1 MRALV
6 GVLIAAMTISTMNVP
21 AIAEELGITA
31 DAQEQIIQDSTVNTE
46 NQSAT
51 AEGTPAEG
59 TDATVNEGDD
69 PADTS
74 ADAATDATAD
84 AQPADDQQPD
94 EAAGTESDQNNL
106 AGEGSSE
113 NDPAAVEEDTI
124 AQVAV
129 KVANASLKYTDANGA
144 EQTVSENKDAV
155 DFPTQTEIKFS
166 VTANDGFQ
174 ASRVF
179 YTFDGVD
186 TDVAA
191 DESGTYTIPAEA
203 VNDGLAITVE
213 TAEIPAADEP
223 AADDAAGEADGV
235 ATLTINVENSTV
247 TLTNAEGEEQKVSES
262 QDVEVAADEDL
273 ALAVEPA
280 EDYEL
285 EGVTVTDADET
296 SEVSGEDGVYTIPA
310 DQVIEGSNIQVSAV
324 TAAKAQATRAA
335 TANMTVGGTQ
345 EVTCNSGD
353 WRHSHDWQSNNPRV
367 ASVSTTDGWFG
378 SQQGTQ
384 TVTAKNPGTA
394 NIYCGDTLILTVN
407 VSAAKIAINFDLN
420 GGRGTQPSSIEV
432 EKSGEII
439 SLPDGEGITRD
450 GYELLGWS
458 TEKDSNTVTN
468 QAGQDAEKPPVYGLG
483 SAFEATESDTLY
495 AVWAQSSGTSSG
507 KIAIAVRYD
516 GVIPSEPSLNN
527 DSYKYLREG
536 YSVDNVLDYFKPA
549 HTTVGTS
556 AVEAALTDFFY
567 IEVERINRTSGYE
580 YWDPDTQ
587 YVEWYVIKY
596 QGNDSTWHID
606 GVCRQISKVNLD
618 YDGNYNTG
626 GLVPR
631 GGQHDKGDTVTVS
644 QPGAYDYYDKW
655 QEMVKSGYEFVG
667 WLSSVDGKT
676 YQPGDSI
683 TVNENTTLTAQW
695 QLKNNVRINYEV
707 AGGVGGTVTPSYE
720 NLNPD
725 TGVAKGSTAIASE
738 GYKFVGWYD
747 NAKCEGE
754 PLSEE
759 GKYVPQK
766 PAGEW
771 TAATYYAKFEEEV
784 GTVRYNLT
792 LDGASWV
799 GGTPSDMQLESGNFY
814 AVKTHFSKGDTFTVT
829 SDVPQCKGYV
839 FVGWFDKDRT
849 QTEGGQGA
857 TMRPA
862 GGQLTYI
869 YDDADNKYTLDALW
883 VEVSAE
889 GGSDTYDGTD
899 HYITAGAELEGGG
912 LTNDYLQEIE
922 DAGLIEFGTMEYR
935 YQKDEVDCQF

>member
-1 MRALV
+1 MSSWKHLREEGRHFAKKHRVGAKRALV

-59 TDATVNEGDD
+59 TDATVDEGDD

-74 ADAATDATAD
+74 ADAATDTTAD

-106 AGEGSSE
+106 TGGSSE
-113 NDPAAVEEDTI
+113 NDPAAVEEDTT

-179 YTFDGVD
+179 YTVDGAD

-191 DESGTYTIPAEA
+191 DESGVYTIPAEA

-223 AADDAAGEADGV
+223 ATDDAAGEADGV
-235 ATLTINVENSTV
+235 ATLTISVENSSV

-273 ALAVEPA
+273 ALTIEPA

-285 EGVTVTDADET
+285 ESVTVTDADET

-324 TAAKAQATRAA
+324 TAAKAQAARAA
-335 TANMTVGGTQ
+335 ARDMNVGETFD
-345 EVTCNSGD
+345 VTCD
-353 WRHSHDWQSNNPRV
+353 
-367 ASVSTTDGWFG
+367 DGWFH
-378 SQQGTQ
+378 SQSWRSSDAGVATVTTSGRFSQNGTQ
-384 TVTAKNPGTA
+384 TVTAKKPGTA
-394 NIYCGDTLILTVN
+394 NIYCGSTLILTVN
-407 VSAAKIAINFDLN
+407 VSAAKIVISFDLN
-420 GGRGTQPSSIEV
+420 GGHGTQPGSIEV
-432 EKSGEII
+432 EESGAII

-458 TEKDSNTVTN
+458 TEQDSNTVTN

-495 AVWAQSSGTSSG
+495 AVWAQSSGTRSG

-536 YSVDNVLDYFKPA
+536 YSVSNVLDYFNPA

-556 AVEAALTDFFY
+556 AVEESLTKYFY
-567 IEVERINRTSGYE
+567 DEVERINRESGYT

-596 QGNDSTWHID
+596 QRNDSTWHID

-618 YDGNYNTG
+618 YDGNGNTG
-626 GLVPR
+626 G
-631 GGQHDKGDTVTVS
+631 
-644 QPGAYDYYDKW
+644 
-655 QEMVKSGYEFVG
+655 
-667 WLSSVDGKT
+667 
-676 YQPGDSI
+676 
-683 TVNENTTLTAQW
+683 
-695 QLKNNVRINYEV
+695 
-707 AGGVGGTVTPSYE
+707 
-720 NLNPD
+720 
-725 TGVAKGSTAIASE
+725 
-738 GYKFVGWYD
+738 
-747 NAKCEGE
+747 
-754 PLSEE
+754 
-759 GKYVPQK
+759 
-766 PAGEW
+766 
-771 TAATYYAKFEEEV
+771 
-784 GTVRYNLT
+784 
-792 LDGASWV
+792 
-799 GGTPSDMQLESGNFY
+799 
-814 AVKTHFSKGDTFTVT
+814 
-829 SDVPQCKGYV
+829 
-839 FVGWFDKDRT
+839 GWF
-849 QTEGGQGA
+849 
-857 TMRPA
+857 PA
-862 GGQLTYI
+862 VVSMTREIPLPF
-869 YDDADNKYTLDALW
+869 LSRALMTTTVIGRRW
-883 VEVSAE
+883 SSLVMS
-889 GGSDTYDGTD
+889 SL
-899 HYITAGAELEGGG
+899 AGCP
-912 LTNDYLQEIE
+912 Q
-922 DAGLIEFGTMEYR
+922 
-935 YQKDEVDCQF
+935 